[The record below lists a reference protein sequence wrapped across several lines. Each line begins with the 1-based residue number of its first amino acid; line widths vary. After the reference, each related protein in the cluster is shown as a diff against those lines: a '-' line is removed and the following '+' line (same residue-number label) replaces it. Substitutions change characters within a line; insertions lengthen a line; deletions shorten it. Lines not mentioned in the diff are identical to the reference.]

1 MPDCYVADQI
11 ANYCNQEEAVE
22 CSECA
27 SSMTLENENGYELL
41 VCDRCEHKI
50 WADGDE
56 YTEE

>member
-1 MPDCYVADQI
+1 MSDCYVSDQI
-11 ANYCNQEEAVE
+11 ANYCNQEDPFE

-27 SSMTLENENGYELL
+27 SSMTLHIKNGYALL
-41 VCDRCEHKI
+41 ACDRCEHKI